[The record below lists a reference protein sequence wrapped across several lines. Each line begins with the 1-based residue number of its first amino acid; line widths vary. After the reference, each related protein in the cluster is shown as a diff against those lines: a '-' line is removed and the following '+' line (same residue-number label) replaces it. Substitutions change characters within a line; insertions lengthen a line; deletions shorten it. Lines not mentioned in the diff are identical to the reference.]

1 MSQSCESFRPSCARN
16 ANCSKAV
23 MEVRRNDGGS
33 QAWWKFAGMMEVRAQ
48 KANNGRL
55 DATVRSEP
63 HQVLSANELNQ
74 LCVLCAFSS
83 LRYQCIT
90 PKALSTRCTARAD
103 ADTNKAMHVLVCGE
117 KIQRQTSGVLQQSE
131 PGGIRTFTGLESHH
145 LSDQS
150 SHDAASILEEADSQP
165 SRVGSRDVTLDT
177 SVSVASL

>member
-1 MSQSCESFRPSCARN
+1 
-16 ANCSKAV
+16 

-33 QAWWKFAGMMEVRAQ
+33 QAWRKFAGMMEVRAQ